1 MTDPSP
7 DPSRALAGLDGLD
20 EIPEG
25 PPRPLPGAV
34 ALRLSPEA
42 AEKIRFEIDRAGGRE
57 VCFLATVDADR
68 TVVAPRAVARGNY
81 AAVLAAARDE
91 PEGGVMIHNHPSG
104 RLEPSDADLGVAAQ
118 LWEQGL
124 GSAITDNAVSAL
136 YVVVEPPAPRVRH
149 PLDLDSLEA
158 IVAPGGPLSRLHRGY
173 EDRPG
178 QREMVRRVA
187 TTYND
192 GGVLL
197 VEAGTGT
204 GKSIGYLLAAA
215 RSALDND
222 ERTVVS
228 TATIN
233 LQAQLAAKD
242 LPLVASLLGA
252 TPDSGTGP
260 TTTGAPAIPGLATVA
275 GAPPDLDAATDPD
288 AAIVSGGAAAP
299 EGATGPLTWALVKG
313 RGNYIS
319 IRRLGLAGAGAGELF
334 ETDRSR
340 ELEALREWVQVSDD
354 GSLSDLPAPPSSEV
368 WDEVRSDPDIC
379 LRSRCPH
386 FQRCFYQRSR
396 RRAASARILV
406 VNHHLLFTDLAV
418 RRATQNWTQ
427 SAVLP
432 AYRHVVL
439 DEAHNVEDAATSHLG
454 VEVTRRGLYRTLSR
468 LDRRGKGVLAAIQE
482 GLARS
487 EGAGRDL
494 RRRVEERV
502 RPAVDEARASLDLF
516 FDVVETLLPAGGAGE
531 GEAVRIVPVSVDD
544 LDSDGGAPQL
554 MRERVIE
561 EPVSRAEVHERLR
574 ALLASLQKLER
585 ELQQVRRQVEG
596 SEELEERLDGRLL
609 DLRSA
614 ERRTAAAQVA
624 LKLVL
629 EPGDR
634 IDEFVRWLEARGRG
648 RQRNLALC
656 AAPIDLGPVLR
667 ESLWGRSDTVILSS
681 ATLTT
686 RGNFDFMRERLGLSA
701 AGLADMDEAP
711 SVEGVR
717 VPSPFDFSRQAIL
730 AIPRDLPD
738 ATGEGDGFQ
747 RATARVITSLA
758 DGTGGGV
765 FALFTSYR
773 ALRRVADL
781 LREDGVDAR
790 YPLFVHGE
798 DDRARLLTD
807 FIAHGDGILLGTSSF
822 WEGVDVPGDPLR
834 ALVIQKLPF
843 RVPTEPVTAA
853 RVEALEA
860 RGGNAFWGYMLP
872 LAALRLK
879 QGFGRLVR
887 HREDRGAVV
896 LLDDRILRKRYG
908 RYLIDSLPGA
918 PIVKGTWDD
927 VERSVRRFYQGAG
940 EDGEG

>member
-1 MTDPSP
+1 VT
-7 DPSRALAGLDGLD
+7 
-20 EIPEG
+20 
-25 PPRPLPGAV
+25 
-34 ALRLSPEA
+34 
-42 AEKIRFEIDRAGGRE
+42 
-57 VCFLATVDADR
+57 
-68 TVVAPRAVARGNY
+68 
-81 AAVLAAARDE
+81 
-91 PEGGVMIHNHPSG
+91 
-104 RLEPSDADLGVAAQ
+104 
-118 LWEQGL
+118 
-124 GSAITDNAVSAL
+124 
-136 YVVVEPPAPRVRH
+136 
-149 PLDLDSLEA
+149 
-158 IVAPGGPLSRLHRGY
+158 
-173 EDRPG
+173 
-178 QREMVRRVA
+178 
-187 TTYND
+187 
-192 GGVLL
+192 
-197 VEAGTGT
+197 
-204 GKSIGYLLAAA
+204 
-215 RSALDND
+215 
-222 ERTVVS
+222 
-228 TATIN
+228 
-233 LQAQLAAKD
+233 
-242 LPLVASLLGA
+242 
-252 TPDSGTGP
+252 
-260 TTTGAPAIPGLATVA
+260 
-275 GAPPDLDAATDPD
+275 
-288 AAIVSGGAAAP
+288 
-299 EGATGPLTWALVKG
+299 
-313 RGNYIS
+313 
-319 IRRLGLAGAGAGELF
+319 
-334 ETDRSR
+334 
-340 ELEALREWVQVSDD
+340 DD
-354 GSLSDLPAPPSSEV
+354 GSLADLPAPPSSEV

-396 RRAASARILV
+396 RKAASARILV

-418 RRATQNWTQ
+418 RRATQNWSQ

-482 GLARS
+482 GLGRA
-487 EGAGRDL
+487 EGAGREL

-502 RPAVDEARASLDLF
+502 RPAVDEARAALDLF
-516 FDVVETLLPAGGAGE
+516 FDVVEGLLPAVGE
-531 GEAVRIVPVSVDD
+531 GEAVRIVPVPEESFGPGD
-544 LDSDGGAPQL
+544 APQRVV
-554 MRERVIE
+554 RERVIE
-561 EPVSRAEVHERLR
+561 EPVSRVDVRERLR
-574 ALLASLQKLER
+574 GLLGSLQKLER

-629 EPGDR
+629 EPGERVD
-634 IDEFVRWLEARGRG
+634 DFVRWLEARGRG
-648 RQRNLALC
+648 RRRNLALC

-686 RGNFDFMRERLGLSA
+686 RGNFDFMRERLGLSS

-730 AIPRDLPD
+730 AVPGDLPD
-738 ATGEGDGFQ
+738 ATSDGDGIQ
-747 RATARVITSLA
+747 EATARVISSLA
-758 DGTGGGV
+758 GHTGGGV
-765 FALFTSYR
+765 FALFTSFR
-773 ALRRVADL
+773 ALRRVAEL
-781 LREDGVDAR
+781 LREGGVDSR
-790 YPLFVHGE
+790 FPLFVHGE
-798 DDRARLLTD
+798 DDRARLLAD
-807 FIAHGDGILLGTSSF
+807 FITHGNGILLGTSSF

-887 HREDRGAVV
+887 HRDDRGAVV

-908 RYLIDSLPGA
+908 RYLLDSLPDA
-918 PIVKGTWDD
+918 PLVKGDWAQ
-927 VERSVRRFYQGAG
+927 VERDVKRFYEAG
-940 EDGEG
+940 DWG

>member
-1 MTDPSP
+1 M
-7 DPSRALAGLDGLD
+7 
-20 EIPEG
+20 
-25 PPRPLPGAV
+25 
-34 ALRLSPEA
+34 
-42 AEKIRFEIDRAGGRE
+42 
-57 VCFLATVDADR
+57 LATC
-68 TVVAPRAVARGNY
+68 
-81 AAVLAAARDE
+81 
-91 PEGGVMIHNHPSG
+91 
-104 RLEPSDADLGVAAQ
+104 
-118 LWEQGL
+118 
-124 GSAITDNAVSAL
+124 
-136 YVVVEPPAPRVRH
+136 
-149 PLDLDSLEA
+149 
-158 IVAPGGPLSRLHRGY
+158 APG
-173 EDRPG
+173 
-178 QREMVRRVA
+178 
-187 TTYND
+187 
-192 GGVLL
+192 
-197 VEAGTGT
+197 
-204 GKSIGYLLAAA
+204 
-215 RSALDND
+215 
-222 ERTVVS
+222 
-228 TATIN
+228 
-233 LQAQLAAKD
+233 
-242 LPLVASLLGA
+242 
-252 TPDSGTGP
+252 
-260 TTTGAPAIPGLATVA
+260 
-275 GAPPDLDAATDPD
+275 DAA
-288 AAIVSGGAAAP
+288 
-299 EGATGPLTWALVKG
+299 GPLTWALVKG

-319 IRRLGLAGAGAGELF
+319 IRRLGLAGAGASDLF

-340 ELEALREWVQVSDD
+340 ELEALKEWVQVSDD
-354 GSLSDLPAPPSSEV
+354 GSLSDLPSPPSSEV

-396 RRAASARILV
+396 RRAAAARILV
-406 VNHHLLFTDLAV
+406 VNHHLLFTDIAV

-468 LDRRGKGVLAAIQE
+468 LDRRGKGVLAAVQE
-482 GLARS
+482 GLARTD
-487 EGAGRDL
+487 GAARDL

-516 FDVVETLLPAGGAGE
+516 FDVVEALLPSVGAGE
-531 GEAVRIVPVSVDD
+531 GEAVRIVPVPQFDVG
-544 LDSDGGAPQL
+544 SDGAPQRVV
-554 MRERVIE
+554 RERVIE
-561 EPVSRAEVHERLR
+561 EPVSRVEVRERLR
-574 ALLASLQKLER
+574 ALLGSLQKLER

-629 EPGDR
+629 EPGER
-634 IDEFVRWLEARGRG
+634 IDDYVRWLEARGRG
-648 RQRNLALC
+648 RHRNLALC

-711 SVEGVR
+711 TVEGIL
-717 VPSPFDFSRQAIL
+717 VPSPFDFSTQAIL

-738 ATGEGDGFQ
+738 ATAEGDELQ
-747 RATARVITSLA
+747 RATARVISSLA
-758 DGTGGGV
+758 NDTGGGV
-765 FALFTSYR
+765 FALFTSFR
-773 ALRRVADL
+773 ALRRVAEL
-781 LREDGVDAR
+781 LRNDGVDAR

-798 DDRARLLTD
+798 DDRARLLSD

-908 RYLIDSLPGA
+908 RYLLDSLPGA
-918 PIVKGTWDD
+918 PVVKGTWAE
-927 VERSVRRFYQGAG
+927 VERSVRRFYEAG
-940 EDGEG
+940 GGG

>member
-1 MTDPSP
+1 MRS
-7 DPSRALAGLDGLD
+7 
-20 EIPEG
+20 EI
-25 PPRPLPGAV
+25 A
-34 ALRLSPEA
+34 
-42 AEKIRFEIDRAGGRE
+42 RAGGRE
-57 VCFLATVDADR
+57 VCFLATVDLDR
-68 TVVAPRAVARGNY
+68 TVVSPRAVARGNY

-124 GSAITDNAVSAL
+124 GTAITDNAVTAL

-149 PLDLDSLEA
+149 PLDLDALEA

-187 TTYND
+187 GAYND

-215 RSALDND
+215 RAALDND

-252 TPDSGTGP
+252 LPDGGTRGANPSESGE
-260 TTTGAPAIPGLATVA
+260 GAKGE
-275 GAPPDLDAATDPD
+275 
-288 AAIVSGGAAAP
+288 GGA
-299 EGATGPLTWALVKG
+299 GLTWALVKG

-319 IRRLGLAGAGAGELF
+319 IRRLGLAGAGASELF

-340 ELEALREWVQVSDD
+340 ELEALREWVRVTED

-396 RRAASARILV
+396 RKASSARILV

-418 RRATQNWTQ
+418 RRATQNWSQ

-487 EGAGRDL
+487 EGAGREL

-502 RPAVDEARASLDLF
+502 RPAVDEVRAALDLF
-516 FDVVETLLPAGGAGE
+516 FDVVEALLPSVGAGE
-531 GEAVRIVPVSVDD
+531 GEAVRIVPVPIEPVGTEDASQRVV
-544 LDSDGGAPQL
+544 
-554 MRERVIE
+554 RERVIE
-561 EPVSRAEVHERLR
+561 EPVSRVEVRERLR
-574 ALLASLQKLER
+574 GLLGSLQKLER

-629 EPGDR
+629 EPGER
-634 IDEFVRWLEARGRG
+634 IDDFVRWLEARGRG
-648 RQRNLALC
+648 RGRNLALC

-701 AGLADMDEAP
+701 GGLADMEEAP
-711 SVEGVR
+711 SVDGVR
-717 VPSPFDFSRQAIL
+717 LPSPFDFSRQAIL
-730 AIPRDLPD
+730 AVPRDLPA
-738 ATGEGDGFQ
+738 ATAEGDGLQ
-747 RATARVITSLA
+747 RATARVISSLA
-758 DGTGGGV
+758 GHTGGGV
-765 FALFTSYR
+765 FALFTSFR
-773 ALRRVADL
+773 ALRRVAEL
-781 LREDGVDAR
+781 LREDGLDAR
-790 YPLFVHGE
+790 FPLFVHGE
-798 DDRARLLTD
+798 DDRARLLAD

-887 HREDRGAVV
+887 HRDDRGAVV
-896 LLDDRILRKRYG
+896 LLDDRILRKSYG
-908 RYLIDSLPGA
+908 RYLLDSLPDA
-918 PIVKGTWDD
+918 PLVKGTWSD
-927 VERSVRRFYQGAG
+927 VERSVRRFYEGGDAG
-940 EDGEG
+940 